1 MMPNQD
7 TRNFPYNDWLPPLL
21 AECADLPPLALSLL
35 GEGEG
40 LRHGDYAGKWLE
52 PGVDVEES
60 RLYRPGDSVRHI
72 NWRLT
77 ARSDQI
83 YVKYQTK
90 PTELRLKMLVDL
102 RASSWQGSVV
112 RLKAEQ
118 MVRVAFR
125 LAQQLSSS
133 VVIDTQVWAHET
145 PQLPVLRGASRWHT
159 WAEAW
164 LPIVSGLASDYVKPA
179 LPLAEALI
187 DHQDQLCIIISD
199 FIDWDETLE
208 AQLLEASLRGHVLLV
223 QVLDRQEVRLPKAHS
238 ALWGEQATALT
249 QSNRANYHQQMESF
263 LRHIQQWCAHLS
275 ITYYPLWAD
284 APLSDLGQQEDW
296 S

>member
-1 MMPNQD
+1 MSNWPTN
-7 TRNFPYNDWLPPLL
+7 NWLPALL
-21 AECADLPPLALSLL
+21 AECAELPPLALSLL

-40 LRHGDYAGKWLE
+40 LRHGNTGGKWLE

-77 ARSDQI
+77 ARSDQV
-83 YVKYQTK
+83 YVKYQPK

-102 RASSWQGSVV
+102 RASSWQGSTI

-118 MVRVAFR
+118 MVRAAFR
-125 LAQQLSSS
+125 LAQQLYSS
-133 VVIDTQVWAHET
+133 VLIDTQVWAHET
-145 PQLPVLRGASRWHT
+145 LQLPVLRGQSRWHT

-164 LPIVSGLASDYVKPA
+164 LPIVTGLSSNTLKPA
-179 LPLAEALI
+179 LPLSEALA

-199 FIDWDETLE
+199 FIDWDEVLE
-208 AQLLEASLRGHVLLV
+208 AQLIEANLRGKVLLV
-223 QVLDRQEVRLPKAHS
+223 QVLDKQEVQLPKVTS
-238 ALWGEQATALT
+238 ALWGEAAVALT
-249 QSNRANYHQQMESF
+249 ETQRAQYQQQMTQF
-263 LRHIQQWCAHLS
+263 LQRIQQWCSTLS
-275 ITYYPLWAD
+275 IGYFPLWAD
-284 APLSDLGQQEDW
+284 AALSELAQQQDW

>member
-1 MMPNQD
+1 MYRF
-7 TRNFPYNDWLPPLL
+7 T
-21 AECADLPPLALSLL
+21 ALSIELVRR
-35 GEGEG
+35 GEG

-77 ARSDQI
+77 ARSDQV
-83 YVKYQTK
+83 YVKYQPK

-102 RASSWQGSVV
+102 RASSWQGSTI

-125 LAQQLSSS
+125 LAQQLSAS
-133 VVIDTQVWAHET
+133 VLIDTQVWAHET
-145 PQLPVLRGASRWHT
+145 PQLPVLRGQARWHI

-164 LPIVSGLASDYVKPA
+164 LPIISGLASDHLKPA

-199 FIDWDETLE
+199 FIDWDEALE
-208 AQLLEASLRGHVLLV
+208 AQLLEASLRGKVLLV
-223 QVLDRQEVRLPKAHS
+223 QVLDKQEVQLPKATS
-238 ALWGEQATALT
+238 ALWGEAAVALT
-249 QSNRANYHQQMESF
+249 ETQRADYQQQMMQF
-263 LRHIQQWCAHLS
+263 LQHIQQWCSTLS
-275 ITYYPLWAD
+275 IAYYPLWAD
-284 APLSDLGQQEDW
+284 AALSELAQQEDW

>member
-1 MMPNQD
+1 MSNWP
-7 TRNFPYNDWLPPLL
+7 TNDWLPALL
-21 AECADLPPLALSLL
+21 AECADLPPLALSLM

-77 ARSDQI
+77 ARSDQV
-83 YVKYQTK
+83 YVKYQPK

-102 RASSWQGSVV
+102 RGSSWQGSTI

-125 LAQQLSSS
+125 LAQQLSAS
-133 VVIDTQVWAHET
+133 VLIDTQVWAHET
-145 PQLPVLRGASRWHT
+145 PQLPVLRGQARWHT

-164 LPIVSGLASDYVKPA
+164 LPIISGLAGDYLKPA

-199 FIDWDETLE
+199 FIDWDEVLE
-208 AQLLEASLRGHVLLV
+208 AQLLEASMRGKVLLV
-223 QVLDRQEVRLPKAHS
+223 QVLDKQEVQLPKATS
-238 ALWGEQATALT
+238 ALWGEAAVALT
-249 QSNRANYHQQMESF
+249 ETNRAHYQQQMMQF
-263 LRHIQQWCAHLS
+263 LQHIQQWCSTLS
-275 ITYYPLWAD
+275 IGYYPLWAD
-284 APLSDLGQQEDW
+284 ADLDELAQQEDW

>member
-1 MMPNQD
+1 MSNWP
-7 TRNFPYNDWLPPLL
+7 TNDWLPALL
-21 AECADLPPLALSLL
+21 AECADLPPLSLSLT

-77 ARSDQI
+77 ARSDQV
-83 YVKYQTK
+83 YVKYKPK

-102 RASSWQGSVV
+102 RASAWQGSTI

-125 LAQQLSSS
+125 LAQQFSAS
-133 VVIDTQVWAHET
+133 VLIDTQVWAHET
-145 PQLPVLRGASRWHT
+145 PQLPVLRGAARWHT

-164 LPIVSGLASDYVKPA
+164 LPIVSGLASDHLKPA
-179 LPLAEALI
+179 LPLSEALI

-199 FIDWDETLE
+199 LIDWDEVLE
-208 AQLLEASLRGHVLLV
+208 AQLLEASLRGKVLLV
-223 QVLDRQEVRLPKAHS
+223 QVLDKQEVQLPKATS
-238 ALWGEQATALT
+238 ALWGEAAVALT
-249 QSNRANYHQQMESF
+249 ETNRAHYQQQMRQF
-263 LRHIQQWCAHLS
+263 LQHIQQWCSTLS
-275 ITYYPLWAD
+275 IAYYPLWAD
-284 APLSDLGQQEDW
+284 AALSELALQEDW

>member
-1 MMPNQD
+1 MSNWP
-7 TRNFPYNDWLPPLL
+7 TNDWLAALL
-21 AECADLPPLALSLL
+21 TECAQLPPLALSLL

-40 LRHGDYAGKWLE
+40 LRHGDTAGRWLE

-60 RLYRPGDSVRHI
+60 RLYRPGYSVRHI

-77 ARSDQI
+77 ARSDQV
-83 YVKYQTK
+83 YVKYQPK

-102 RASSWQGSVV
+102 RASSWQGSTI

-118 MVRVAFR
+118 MVRAAFR

-133 VVIDTQVWAHET
+133 VLIDTQVWAHET
-145 PQLPVLRGASRWHT
+145 PQLPVLRGQSRWHT

-164 LPIVSGLASDYVKPA
+164 LPIVSGLSSNTLKPA
-179 LPLAEALI
+179 LPLSDALA

-199 FIDWDETLE
+199 FIDWDEVLE
-208 AQLLEASLRGHVLLV
+208 AQLIEANLRGKVLLV
-223 QVLDRQEVRLPKAHS
+223 QVLDKQEVQLPKVTS
-238 ALWGEQATALT
+238 ALWGEAAVALT
-249 QSNRANYHQQMESF
+249 ETQRAHYQQQMTQF
-263 LRHIQQWCAHLS
+263 LQHIQQWCSTLS
-275 ITYYPLWAD
+275 IGYYPLWAD
-284 APLSDLGQQEDW
+284 AALSELAQQQDW